1 MLRRVGTKNK
11 FSMRKMKFKIWD
23 AQKIQLQR
31 NDLKFEFP
39 AGLEELTSEETK
51 TIVAGE
57 SIGYWI
63 GCVGGNIAKFF
74 S

>member
-1 MLRRVGTKNK
+1 
-11 FSMRKMKFKIWD
+11 MRKMKFKVWN
-23 AQKIQLQR
+23 ANKMRSQR

-51 TIVAGE
+51 SIVAGE
-57 SIGYWI
+57 SMAYWLGYVAGKI
-63 GCVGGNIAKFF
+63 TNFF

>member
-1 MLRRVGTKNK
+1 MRFKVWDI
-11 FSMRKMKFKIWD
+11 RKM
-23 AQKIQLQR
+23 QSQR

-51 TIVAGE
+51 SIVAGE
-57 SIGYWI
+57 SMAYWLGYAA
-63 GCVGGNIAKFF
+63 GKIAQFF

>member
-1 MLRRVGTKNK
+1 
-11 FSMRKMKFKIWD
+11 MRKMKFKLWE
-23 AQKIQLQR
+23 ARKMQSQR

-51 TIVAGE
+51 QIIAGE
-57 SIGYWI
+57 SAAYWLGYVA
-63 GCVGGNIAKFF
+63 GKIASFF

>member
-1 MLRRVGTKNK
+1 
-11 FSMRKMKFKIWD
+11 MKFKLWE
-23 AQKIQLQR
+23 AQKMQSQR

-51 TIVAGE
+51 QIIAGE
-57 SIGYWI
+57 SAAYWLGYVA
-63 GCVGGNIAKFF
+63 GKIANFF

>member
-1 MLRRVGTKNK
+1 
-11 FSMRKMKFKIWD
+11 MRKMKFKVWD
-23 AQKIQLQR
+23 ANKMQSQR

-51 TIVAGE
+51 SIVAGE
-57 SIGYWI
+57 SMTYWLGYVAGKI
-63 GCVGGNIAKFF
+63 TNFF